1 MTSLVNL
8 EVLQQRLTALE
19 NEKLVAACMN
29 KYMSLCDDLG
39 SGFKLENL
47 MELFTEDAIWEGK
60 GKRYAKTFGRHVGI
74 NAIEMMFAKYTKEP
88 GHFSLNVHLLG
99 NEVITVDGNEA
110 KGSWMLMQPS
120 DFIDG
125 KSQLS
130 CARITA
136 EFRLS
141 GKFCKI
147 SHFKTENR
155 FSRPISEPWDNNTA
169 LPVPK

>member
-1 MTSLVNL
+1 MTSLLNL
-8 EVLQQRLTALE
+8 DSLQQRLTTLE
-19 NEKLVAACMN
+19 NEKRVSACMN
-29 KYMSLCDDLG
+29 NYMSLCDDLG
-39 SGFKLENL
+39 PGFELETL
-47 MELFTEDAIWEGK
+47 MQLFTEDAVWEGK
-60 GKRYAKTFGRHVGI
+60 GNRYAKTFGRHVGI
-74 NAIEMMFAKYTKEP
+74 NAIEMMFAKYIKEP
-88 GHFSLNVHLLG
+88 GHFFLNVHILG

-136 EFRLS
+136 KFRLS
-141 GKFCKI
+141 GRFCQI
-147 SHFKTENR
+147 SHFKTENK
-155 FSRPISEPWDNNTA
+155 FSRPMSAPWDNSAA

>member
-1 MTSLVNL
+1 MTSLLNL
-8 EVLQQRLTALE
+8 DALQQRLTDLE
-19 NEKLVAACMN
+19 NEKRVSACMN
-29 KYMSLCDDLG
+29 KYMSLCDELG
-39 SGFKLENL
+39 PGFELETL
-47 MELFTEDAIWEGK
+47 MHLFTEDATWEGK
-60 GKRYAKTFGRHVGI
+60 GKRYSKTFGRHVGI
-74 NAIEMMFAKYTKEP
+74 DAIERMFAKYTKEP

-130 CARITA
+130 CAHITA
-136 EFRLS
+136 KFRLS
-141 GKFCKI
+141 GRFCQI
-147 SHFKTENR
+147 SHFKTENK
-155 FSRPISEPWDNNTA
+155 FSRPIGEPWDNSAA

>member
-1 MTSLVNL
+1 MTSLLNL
-8 EVLQQRLTALE
+8 EALQQRIHALE
-19 NEKLVAACMN
+19 NEKRVSACMN
-29 KYMSLCDDLG
+29 KYMNLCDDLG
-39 SGFKLENL
+39 PRFELESL
-47 MELFTEDAIWEGK
+47 MQLFTEDAVWEGK

-74 NAIEMMFAKYTKEP
+74 DAIETMFAKYTEEP
-88 GHFSLNVHLLG
+88 GHFSLNVHLLA

-130 CARITA
+130 CARITVK
-136 EFRLS
+136 FRLS
-141 GKFCKI
+141 GRFCQI
-147 SHFKTENR
+147 THFKTENK
-155 FSRPISEPWDNNTA
+155 FSRPLNQPWDNSAA